1 MVITL
6 MQNQTI
12 ILTPGQAFALPW
24 TSFPAEHQNA
34 QLVLA
39 VKGLD
44 PGGVLNVQPQASWDT
59 DSAVAIG
66 TPIVLNAFGS
76 TVVRIDA
83 AYGPL
88 GPLFRLF
95 FTAGSPAVL
104 ITLSAWLTPK
114 VE

>member
-6 MQNQTI
+6 LQNQTI
-12 ILTPGQAFALPW
+12 VLAPAQPFALPW

-44 PGGVLNVQPQASWDT
+44 PGGILNVQPQASWDT
-59 DSAVAIG
+59 DAQVPIG
-66 TPIVLNAFGS
+66 PLLVLNAFGS
-76 TVVRIDA
+76 TVVTITP

-95 FTAGSPAVL
+95 LSAGSPSVI

-114 VE
+114 SE

>member
-12 ILTPGQAFALPW
+12 VLAAGQTFALPW
-24 TSFPAEHQNA
+24 SAFPAEHQNA

-39 VKGLD
+39 VKGLL
-44 PGGVLNVQPQASWDT
+44 PGGILNVQPQASWDT
-59 DSAVAIG
+59 DGQVPIG
-66 TPIVLNAFGS
+66 PIIVLNAFGT
-76 TVVRIDA
+76 TVVTINP

-95 FTAGSPAVL
+95 FSAGAASVE
-104 ITLSAWLTPK
+104 ITMSAWLTPK
-114 VE
+114 SD

>member
-1 MVITL
+1 MAITL

-12 ILTPGQAFALPW
+12 VLAAGQTFALPW
-24 TSFPAEHQNA
+24 ANFPDEHQNA

-44 PGGVLNVQPQASWDT
+44 PGGILNVQPQASWDT
-59 DSAVAIG
+59 DGQVPIG
-66 TPIVLNAFGS
+66 PLLVLNAFGS
-76 TVVRIDA
+76 TVVAISP

-95 FTAGSPAVL
+95 FSAGSPSVL

-114 VE
+114 SD